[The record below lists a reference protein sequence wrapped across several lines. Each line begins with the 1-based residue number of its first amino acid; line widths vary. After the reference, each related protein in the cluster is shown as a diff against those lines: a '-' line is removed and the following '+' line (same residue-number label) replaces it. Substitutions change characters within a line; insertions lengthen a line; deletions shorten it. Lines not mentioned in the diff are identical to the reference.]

1 MLPTYDNAYKKLFSH
16 PELVKALILGFF
28 DPEIAKY
35 FNLETLKKERGNYVA
50 DDLRDRE
57 DDIIWSV
64 KFKNQKLYIF
74 LLLEFQ
80 SSPDS
85 WMAVRIV
92 EYVSLLCKDVITS
105 QELKRGDLLPAVLPI
120 VLYNGS
126 KEWNAKLEFS
136 DLFAP
141 VPKVFSK
148 YQIKST
154 YFLIAE
160 NRFTDEELR
169 SKDNLAA
176 IMFRMENSQT
186 PKQFEDAL
194 ESLIEWTKRPEHD
207 SLRRAFTM
215 WIKRVL
221 FPRKLRKQPIPD
233 LNDLHEVRTMLERV
247 DDWTI
252 GARQEGMQQ
261 GDQKGALR
269 TAREAAIEAL
279 EINLDISAPKDVI
292 IHINQETDMA
302 KLKEMLRKA
311 FKASSLEEFQTWL
324 KS

>member
-1 MLPTYDNAYKKLFSH
+1 M
-16 PELVKALILGFF
+16 
-28 DPEIAKY
+28 IADY
-35 FNLETLKKERGNYVA
+35 CHIVA
-50 DDLRDRE
+50 
-57 DDIIWSV
+57 SCS
-64 KFKNQKLYIF
+64 

-92 EYVSLLCKDVITS
+92 EYVSLLCKDVIAS
-105 QELKRGDLLPAVLPI
+105 QKLKKGDLLPAVLPI
-120 VLYNGS
+120 VLYNGN

-136 DLFAP
+136 ELFTT

-160 NRFTDEELR
+160 NSFSDEELR

-194 ESLIEWTKRPEHD
+194 ENLIEWTKRPEHD

-252 GARQEGMQQ
+252 GARQEG
-261 GDQKGALR
+261 DQKGALR
-269 TAREAAIEAL
+269 TARENAIEAL
-279 EINLDISAPKDVI
+279 EINLDISAPKSD
-292 IHINQETDMA
+292 
-302 KLKEMLRKA
+302 LRLRLNHMPTR
-311 FKASSLEEFQTWL
+311 FGD
-324 KS
+324 